1 MELKPTNLFSSDE
14 HTNVVE
20 PPEHNID
27 VVKVNN
33 LTIQTWTAYYTD
45 LKLLNISVL
54 EVIKGVGV

>member
-1 MELKPTNLFSSDE
+1 MELKPTNWFSSDE

-20 PPEHNID
+20 PPENNID
-27 VVKVNN
+27 VVKLNN

-54 EVIKGVGV
+54 EVIKGVRV